1 MSPRADRVHPHQAL
15 AVYAEPLAAGRRVV
29 VLGDADT
36 GLSDRLEEL
45 GALSVVLVTPDED
58 LDQVRAARFDLA
70 IVADLER
77 FADPAD
83 VLARVRRMVGESG
96 AAIVAASN
104 RAAAEVV
111 EGSLDY
117 YALFDLVAR
126 EFADVRMVA
135 QLPFHGVA
143 LAEVGDED
151 ESPAVSVDTQ
161 LADPDR
167 TPEAFIAV
175 ASQRGTNLDPY
186 AIVELPA
193 AEASSLD
200 DAALEAT
207 SAELDA
213 TVAELDATRADR
225 DGARGQLGD
234 AHRQLQAL
242 ALRLEAQEAHA
253 VRAVELDRELAERGR
268 QLAELSTEVEQMRS
282 AAEAGSIAAAQV
294 ESMALRADRA
304 ERALAAA
311 QPEGEAAFERHAEEL
326 LRYEEALRERA
337 HAVRTLEAEVA
348 RREKLVRELVAT
360 MEEQSSAAT
369 APVHA
374 SSVNGA
380 PDPILVAA
388 LTDDNARLQRKLDAL
403 ALDLARREADAQA
416 TAWKVAELERR
427 LASTPAGRA
436 APASSSASSDLLDQ
450 LDALRRALAQEHE
463 ARVRAESGEE
473 LARARA
479 EIQRQSALL
488 SQLGQPPLEP

>member
-77 FADPAD
+77 FADPGD

-96 AAIVAASN
+96 AALVAAPN
-104 RAAAEVV
+104 RAAAEVA

-126 EFADVRMVA
+126 EFAEVRMVA

-143 LAEVGDED
+143 LAEVGEED
-151 ESPAVSVDTQ
+151 DSPAVSVDTQ

-167 TPEAFIAV
+167 APEAFIAV
-175 ASQRGTNLDPY
+175 ASQRGTSLDPY
-186 AIVELPA
+186 AIVELPP
-193 AEASSLD
+193 AEASAPDESAL
-200 DAALEAT
+200 DAAR
-207 SAELDA
+207 AELDA
-213 TVAELDATRADR
+213 TVAALDVARADR
-225 DGARGQLGD
+225 DGALGQVGD

-242 ALRLEAQEAHA
+242 AVRLEAHE
-253 VRAVELDRELAERGR
+253 VRAARASGLERDLAERGR
-268 QLAELSTEVEQMRS
+268 QLAELSAEVEQMRS
-282 AAEAGSIAAAQV
+282 AAEAGSIAASQV
-294 ESMALRADRA
+294 EALALRADRA

-311 QPEGEAAFERHAEEL
+311 LPEGEGAIERQAEEL

-337 HAVRTLEAEVA
+337 LAVRTLEAEVA

-360 MEEQSSAAT
+360 IEEQ
-369 APVHA
+369 A
-374 SSVNGA
+374 SSGSATGHAGSTNGA
-380 PDPILVAA
+380 PDPVLVAA
-388 LTDDNARLQRKLDAL
+388 LTDDNARLQRKLDGL
-403 ALDLARREADAQA
+403 ALDLARREADSQA

-427 LASTPAGRA
+427 LASSPSSSGRA
-436 APASSSASSDLLDQ
+436 APASSDVLDQ
-450 LDALRRALAQEHE
+450 LDALRRALTQEHE

-488 SQLGQPPLEP
+488 SQLGQPPAET